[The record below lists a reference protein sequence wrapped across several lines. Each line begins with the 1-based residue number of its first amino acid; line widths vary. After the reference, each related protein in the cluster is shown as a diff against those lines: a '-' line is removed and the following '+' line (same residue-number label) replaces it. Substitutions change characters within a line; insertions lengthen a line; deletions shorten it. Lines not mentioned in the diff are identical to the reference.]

1 MSVPLS
7 SNLESSNSE
16 NNANL
21 SKKITTISENYED
34 KKFNKF
40 MSNINNNITN
50 KCICSKMKF

>member
-34 KKFNKF
+34 KKFNK
-40 MSNINNNITN
+40 S
-50 KCICSKMKF
+50 ICSKMKF

>member
-40 MSNINNNITN
+40 IKSQN
-50 KCICSKMKF
+50 KIIKN